1 MRQTFND
8 KNNRNSNKVVPKWK
22 QLITQQITMNKLR
35 SMQLFTRLADLGS
48 FAAVAEELAVTP
60 SMVSKEIQ
68 KLEHNLNAR
77 LLHRSTRKV
86 QLTHIGEGYLSRCRE
101 ILAHVNDADAY
112 VQQMQN
118 SVKGKL
124 KINIPMALG
133 LTDLSVVMSD
143 FMAAYPEVELDIQ
156 LGDESLDLLEHGF
169 DLGFRA
175 SSTQL
180 DSNYIGKPLT
190 QFSYHVCTSPN
201 FQQHHGKIITPQC
214 LVEHN
219 CFIYSYFK
227 AGNKWPIAE
236 GVHVSGSLKVN
247 STLFM
252 REVVEAGLG
261 VGFLPSFVA
270 KPALENGKL
279 VEVLSDFEKPKLTLY
294 ALYPNRKHTPPI
306 LAKCIEFIANWF
318 KAKNSQA

>member
-1 MRQTFND
+1 
-8 KNNRNSNKVVPKWK
+8 
-22 QLITQQITMNKLR
+22 MNKLR

-68 KLEHNLNAR
+68 KLEQQLGTR
-77 LLHRSTRKV
+77 LLHRSTRNV
-86 QLTHIGEGYLSRCRE
+86 QLTHIGEGYLSRCKE

-124 KINIPMALG
+124 KINVPMVLG
-133 LTDLSVVMSD
+133 LTDLSAVLSD
-143 FMAAYPEVELDIQ
+143 FMAEYPEVELDIH
-156 LGDESLDLLEHGF
+156 LGDEALDLLEHGF

-175 SSTQL
+175 SSTRF
-180 DSNYIGKPLT
+180 DSNYIGKPLA
-190 QFSYHVCTSPN
+190 QFSYHVCASPTYLN
-201 FQQHHGKIITPQC
+201 KHEKITTPDALTQ
-214 LVEHN
+214 HN
-219 CFIYSYFK
+219 CFVYSYFK
-227 AGNKWPIAE
+227 SGNKWPIGD
-236 GVHVSGSLKVN
+236 GVMVNGNLKVN

-252 REVVEAGLG
+252 RDAITSGLG
-261 VGFLPSFVA
+261 IGFLPSFVA
-270 KPALENGKL
+270 APALANGQL
-279 VEVLSDFEKPKLTLY
+279 VEVLADFPKPHLTLY

-318 KAKNSQA
+318 ETKK